1 MAITVSPKPNYILVF
16 TGLILILVATAISV
30 FICPLTNANMYI
42 LRVLMAIGST
52 LLLALVG
59 PSIKIENKFVKASG
73 GIAFGILIFLI
84 NPPAL
89 INGDNQR
96 CHDEPLDMLRGTVFL
111 NGKTVS
117 GAQVLLIG
125 SNQLQ
130 QITDPGGNFTFQVN
144 RKDLEKITSF
154 QIDGVADTVQKRTY
168 VTDSILNHKIEIRI
182 RVPKILDGY
191 VWDANGNGIEHVRIL
206 VGRDTTYTD
215 DGGHFRLELESP
227 DNSVPVNFNK
237 KGYRSSTMPI
247 TLPNKDVSITLN
259 K

>member
-1 MAITVSPKPNYILVF
+1 MAVTRATKPNYVLVF

-30 FICPLTNANMYI
+30 FVCPLTNANMYI

-52 LLLALVG
+52 LLLTLVG
-59 PSIKIENKFVKASG
+59 PSIKIENKLVKASG
-73 GIAFGILIFLI
+73 AIAFGVLIFLI
-84 NPPAL
+84 NPPKL
-89 INGDNQR
+89 INEDNQGCR
-96 CHDEPLDMLRGTVFL
+96 DEPLDVLRGTVFL

-130 QITDPGGNFTFQVN
+130 QITDPGGNFTFQVK
-144 RKDLEKITSF
+144 RKELEETTSF
-154 QIDGVADTVQKRTY
+154 QIDGVADTVHKRTFN
-168 VTDSILNHKIEIRI
+168 TDSILNRKIEIRI

-191 VWDANGNGIEHVRIL
+191 VWNADGDGIERVRIL

-215 DGGHFRLELESP
+215 DGGHFRLELESA
-227 DNSVPVNFNK
+227 DNSVPVNFSK
-237 KGYRSSTMPI
+237 KGYKSATMPI